1 MKISKRAQAVPASAT
16 IAVNSRAK
24 KLEAQGV
31 DVIRFAA
38 GEPDFDTPDYIKDAA
53 IEALKAGKTKYTA
66 TPGVIELRT
75 AIADKL
81 QKENGLRYTPEHRW
95 QTLGL

>member
-24 KLEAQGV
+24 ELEAQGV

-38 GEPDFDTPDYIKDAA
+38 GEPDFD
-53 IEALKAGKTKYTA
+53 
-66 TPGVIELRT
+66 
-75 AIADKL
+75 
-81 QKENGLRYTPEHRW
+81 
-95 QTLGL
+95 